1 MKIGAEDK
9 NKLRVMIALMAV
21 ALLSLIYWIRSSP
34 GSASAGAP
42 SVSSAKSVAS
52 QAAKKADGPQ
62 GREKSPDPTLHMDI
76 LLASQKMQYEGSRRN
91 IFRMEELPPP
101 VVIQPPSTIP
111 PVRVDPGPPPKP
123 PITLKFY
130 GFSSKPGEPRKI
142 FLSEGDEIFVARE
155 GDIVNRR
162 YKIHQITN
170 TSVVVEDMLNDNK
183 QTIPLT
189 APPPAG

>member
-1 MKIGAEDK
+1 
-9 NKLRVMIALMAV
+9 MIVCMALAF
-21 ALLSLIYWIRSSP
+21 LSLIYWVRSSP

-42 SVSSAKSVAS
+42 SAPV
-52 QAAKKADGPQ
+52 
-62 GREKSPDPTLHMDI
+62 KSPAQSVTKRAGTKDREATLDPTLRTDI

-91 IFRMEELPPP
+91 IFRMQELPPP
-101 VVIQPPSTIP
+101 VVIQPPTSIP

-123 PITLKFY
+123 PINLKFY
-130 GFSSKPGEPRKI
+130 GFSSKPGEPKKI

-162 YKIHQITN
+162 YKIHQITP
-170 TSVVVEDMLNDNK
+170 TSVTVEDMLNDNK
-183 QTIPLT
+183 QQIPLT

>member
-1 MKIGAEDK
+1 MKIGAEEK
-9 NKLRVMIALMAV
+9 NKVRVMVACMAV
-21 ALLSLIYWIRSSP
+21 ALLALIYWFRSSP

-42 SVSSAKSVAS
+42 SASKSAVQST
-52 QAAKKADGPQ
+52 AKKAGGPK
-62 GREKSPDPTLHMDI
+62 GREITLDPTLRTDI
-76 LLASQKMQYEGSRRN
+76 LLAGQKVQYEGTRRN
-91 IFRMEELPPP
+91 IFRMLDLAPP
-101 VVIQPPSTIP
+101 VTVTPPTSVP
-111 PVRVDPGPPPKP
+111 PVRLVDPGPPPKP

-130 GFSSKPGEPRKI
+130 GFSSKPGEPKRI

-170 TSVVVEDMLNDNK
+170 TSVLVEDMLNDNK
-183 QTIPLT
+183 QQIPLT

>member
-9 NKLRVMIALMAV
+9 NKFRIMIVLMAM

-42 SVSSAKSVAS
+42 SVAPARVAS
-52 QAAKKADGPQ
+52 QPASKKTGDSH
-62 GREKSPDPTLHMDI
+62 GRESTLDPTLRTDI
-76 LLASQKMQYEGSRRN
+76 LLASQKMQYEGARRN
-91 IFRMEELPPP
+91 IFRMQELPPP
-101 VVIQPPSTIP
+101 PPPPSAF
-111 PVRVDPGPPPKP
+111 PVRTNNDPPPPPPKP
-123 PITLKFY
+123 QITLKFY
-130 GFSSKPGEPRKI
+130 GFSSKPGEPKRI

-170 TSVVVEDMLNDNK
+170 TSVLVEDMLNDNK
-183 QTIPLT
+183 QQIPLT